1 MDTDLI
7 TVPLQSLTGKILIK
21 AHYNFLKNNNMSQV
35 KANDTV
41 KVHYTGKL
49 ADGQVFDSS
58 VERGEPIEFTMGQG
72 QLIPGFE
79 KGLIDMKVNE
89 KKTINI
95 PKEEA
100 YGEPREELIQEVQK
114 SQLPEEIKPEVGMG
128 LVSKSPDGQEMNL
141 VVRDV
146 KEDTIVV
153 DGNHPLAG
161 KDLVF
166 DLEVV
171 EIK

>member
-1 MDTDLI
+1 
-7 TVPLQSLTGKILIK
+7 
-21 AHYNFLKNNNMSQV
+21 MSQV

-58 VERGEPIEFTMGQG
+58 EGKEPIEFTLGQG

-89 KKTINI
+89 KKTVTI

-114 SQLPEEIKPEVGMG
+114 DQLPEEIKPEVGMG
-128 LVSKSPDGQEMNL
+128 LVSKTPDGREMNL
-141 VVRDV
+141 LVAEV
-146 KEDTIVV
+146 KDDTIVV

>member
-1 MDTDLI
+1 
-7 TVPLQSLTGKILIK
+7 
-21 AHYNFLKNNNMSQV
+21 MSQV
-35 KANDTV
+35 KENDTV

-89 KKTINI
+89 KKTVNI
-95 PKEEA
+95 AKEEA

-141 VVRDV
+141 VVKDV
-146 KEDTIVV
+146 KEETIVV

>member
-1 MDTDLI
+1 
-7 TVPLQSLTGKILIK
+7 
-21 AHYNFLKNNNMSQV
+21 MSQV
-35 KANDTV
+35 KQNDTV
-41 KVHYTGKL
+41 RVHYTGKL
-49 ADGQVFDSS
+49 TDGQIFDSS
-58 VERGEPIEFTMGQG
+58 LEREPIEFTMGQG

-79 KGLIDMKVNE
+79 KGLLDMKVNE

-95 PKEEA
+95 PAEEA
-100 YGEPREELIQEVQK
+100 YGEPRPELIQEVEK
-114 SQLPEEIKPEVGMG
+114 SQLPEEIKPEPGMG
-128 LVSKSPDGQEMNL
+128 LVSKSPDGHEMNL
-141 VVRDV
+141 VVTEV

>member
-1 MDTDLI
+1 
-7 TVPLQSLTGKILIK
+7 
-21 AHYNFLKNNNMSQV
+21 MSQV

-79 KGLIDMKVNE
+79 NGLIDMEVNE

-100 YGEPREELIQEVQK
+100 YGEPREELVQEVEK

-141 VVRDV
+141 VVKDV
-146 KEDTIVV
+146 KDETIVV

-161 KDLVF
+161 KDLIF

>member
-1 MDTDLI
+1 M
-7 TVPLQSLTGKILIK
+7 SL
-21 AHYNFLKNNNMSQV
+21 V
-35 KANDTV
+35 KENDTV

-58 VERGEPIEFTMGQG
+58 EGKDPIEFTLGQG

-79 KGLIDMKVNE
+79 KGLIDMKLNE

-95 PKEEA
+95 PKDEA
-100 YGEPREELIQEVQK
+100 YGDSREDLVQEVQK
-114 SQLPEEIKPEVGMG
+114 SELPEEIKPEVGMG
-128 LVSKSPDGQEMNL
+128 LVSKSQDGREMNL
-141 VVRDV
+141 VIAEV
-146 KEDTIVV
+146 KEESIVV

-171 EIK
+171 EIKETEIKE

>member
-1 MDTDLI
+1 
-7 TVPLQSLTGKILIK
+7 
-21 AHYNFLKNNNMSQV
+21 MSQV

-146 KEDTIVV
+146 KEETIVV

>member
-1 MDTDLI
+1 
-7 TVPLQSLTGKILIK
+7 
-21 AHYNFLKNNNMSQV
+21 MSQV
-35 KANDTV
+35 KQNDTV

-58 VERGEPIEFTMGQG
+58 VDRGEPIEFTLGQG

-79 KGLIDMKVNE
+79 KGLIDMKLNE
-89 KKTINI
+89 KKTVNI

-100 YGEPREELIQEVQK
+100 YGEPREELVQEVEK
-114 SQLPEEIKPEVGMG
+114 SQLPEDIKPEVGMG
-128 LVSKSPDGQEMNL
+128 LVSKAPDGREMNL
-141 VVRDV
+141 VVKDV
-146 KEDTIVV
+146 KENSIVV

>member
-1 MDTDLI
+1 
-7 TVPLQSLTGKILIK
+7 
-21 AHYNFLKNNNMSQV
+21 MSQV
-35 KANDTV
+35 KKDDTV
-41 KVHYTGKL
+41 RVHYTGKL

-58 VERGEPIEFTMGQG
+58 LEREPIEFTMGQG

-79 KGLIDMKVNE
+79 KGLLDMKVNE
-89 KKTINI
+89 KKTVNV
-95 PKEEA
+95 PSDEA
-100 YGEPREELIQEVQK
+100 YGAPRQELVQEVEK

-141 VVRDV
+141 VVAEV
-146 KEDTIVV
+146 KDDTIVV

-161 KDLVF
+161 KDLTF
-166 DLEVV
+166 ELEVV